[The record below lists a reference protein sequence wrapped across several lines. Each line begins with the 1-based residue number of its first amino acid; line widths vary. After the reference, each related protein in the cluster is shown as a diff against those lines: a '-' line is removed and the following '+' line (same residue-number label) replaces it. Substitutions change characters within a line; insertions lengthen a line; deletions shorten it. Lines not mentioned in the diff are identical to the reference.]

1 MPYDYKRKQRCK
13 QKSGKTG
20 SYITKKVGAKS
31 QKCWMS
37 KASFD
42 RARIARH
49 AQESDSFPEEEMDF
63 ITEIII
69 EKILERIDGY
79 DN

>member
-1 MPYDYKRKQRCK
+1 
-13 QKSGKTG
+13 
-20 SYITKKVGAKS
+20 
-31 QKCWMS
+31 MS
-37 KASFD
+37 KAAFD

-49 AQESDSFPEEEMDF
+49 AQESDSFPEEEIDF